1 MSAYLHRVNSVEEAP
16 TTDAYLLYN
25 LNGGIFY
32 VKRLG
37 FFSPNDNGGPPCT
50 SILPLIESTLK
61 LQLLSHVKHFTYIIA
76 ARHGGRG
83 FHIHLP
89 EFVIGHDDYILF
101 CHQHS
106 VPLQYVV
113 QGNGLYKLDILQ
125 NMMLAGSGKPDTSAY
140 RPMEMIY
147 VDEKETCSIDFRK
160 NLLEE
165 LTRLKKSFKRVKHNT
180 DSYFRKFLFLD
191 EQQAKQHLLGF
202 MMPIVTPFP
211 PLHKLSY
218 STLISN
224 TPSESCQVEDVA
236 TFSFKRTNDVGYISK
251 GKQLL
256 FDGSHFLKTFHYLR
270 FNAFL
275 IGTLETNNAAL
286 KRWYQ
291 RALRMHPETL
301 HINPIF
307 DKINQIL
314 RENNTKFL
322 DDPNPIKTILE
333 YKKGY
338 YFLPTFYALC
348 KHLNIS
354 TVMMVNHLRGVLDKE
369 LLPLLDRMEQVD
381 EEHTQV
387 IMRDFTLQ
395 TIIFCG
401 NNLCERYTRYR
412 DKLKQIVHD
421 SKRAILSISTA
432 SQLTELLRNLQ
443 ESHFPIQVLK
453 LPNSL
458 RKANAFIWNCLTE
471 SWQEIQADK
480 EKDSHM
486 SNLWNAISTYLEEY
500 RKSGNYGG
508 PEPEVTQK
516 FSISAVISTITSDI
530 NMERKTIQMDRHK
543 WFIRTVDGLL
553 DILTGQVGG
562 TVPELF
568 LSDRKLGVE
577 FSRTELMKLYNHSP
591 DLEALYHLMT
601 DKSFF
606 LQYLKALLTDRT
618 DDLFDT
624 LREMIQEHFPNLT
637 DNPHALS
644 MMNFMVHLSKYT
656 AFEYDLLMYLCDV
669 LASIFIATNYERK
682 FFVMKGETSNGKSK
696 LFEILARVFGGYYH
710 CIQSD
715 NLKPGTSSANP
726 TPDLASTL
734 FNCRIVTTEELEGK
748 LNENRV
754 KQITGN
760 SCVTF
765 RNMYES
771 SQGGFSRPSRAI
783 PFMSR
788 FVNKAP
794 FTTSEQVRLN
804 RYGKDEYVV
813 ERSYIGCFLVLIYHL
828 KKYMDIKNGLLH
840 YRDEPPSVV
849 EYTKIYL
856 FNTDVYNQF
865 KTHMDVQENL
875 NAMTTMTD
883 LRSAVRQFLKSTK
896 NNTTPETDLI
906 LKFEEEFSE
915 YRRRSD
921 FQLGQY
927 NSILDQACD
936 TLTLENSS
944 LQEEEGPKRSLL
956 EVEGPRKKQCKSTDT
971 AVVYYENVIIRN
983 LRKMGNEN

>member
-1 MSAYLHRVNSVEEAP
+1 M
-16 TTDAYLLYN
+16 
-25 LNGGIFY
+25 
-32 VKRLG
+32 
-37 FFSPNDNGGPPCT
+37 
-50 SILPLIESTLK
+50 
-61 LQLLSHVKHFTYIIA
+61 
-76 ARHGGRG
+76 
-83 FHIHLP
+83 
-89 EFVIGHDDYILF
+89 
-101 CHQHS
+101 
-106 VPLQYVV
+106 
-113 QGNGLYKLDILQ
+113 
-125 NMMLAGSGKPDTSAY
+125 
-140 RPMEMIY
+140 
-147 VDEKETCSIDFRK
+147 
-160 NLLEE
+160 
-165 LTRLKKSFKRVKHNT
+165 
-180 DSYFRKFLFLD
+180 
-191 EQQAKQHLLGF
+191 
-202 MMPIVTPFP
+202 
-211 PLHKLSY
+211 
-218 STLISN
+218 
-224 TPSESCQVEDVA
+224 
-236 TFSFKRTNDVGYISK
+236 
-251 GKQLL
+251 
-256 FDGSHFLKTFHYLR
+256 
-270 FNAFL
+270 
-275 IGTLETNNAAL
+275 GTLETNNAAL

-307 DKINQIL
+307 DSINQIL

-322 DDPNPIKTILE
+322 DDSNPIKTILE
-333 YKKGY
+333 YHQGY

-348 KHLNIS
+348 KYLNIS
-354 TVMMVNHLRGVLDKE
+354 TVMMVNHLRGVLDKD
-369 LLPLLDRMEQVD
+369 LLPLLDRMEQVG

-387 IMRDFTLQ
+387 IMKDFTLQ

-421 SKRAILSISTA
+421 SQRAILSVSTLA
-432 SQLTELLRNLQ
+432 QMTELLRNLQ

-471 SWQEIQADK
+471 SWQEIQGDK
-480 EKDSHM
+480 EKDCHM
-486 SNLWNAISTYLEEY
+486 NNLWNAICTYLEEY
-500 RKSGNYGG
+500 RKSGKYGG

-543 WFIRTVDGLL
+543 WFIRTADGLL

-577 FSRTELMKLYNHSP
+577 FSRTELVQLYNHSP
-591 DLEALYHLMT
+591 ELEALYHLMT

-624 LREMIQEHFPNLT
+624 LYEMIQEKFSNLT
-637 DNPHALS
+637 NNPYALS
-644 MMNFMVHLSKYT
+644 MMHFMVHLSKYT
-656 AFEYDLLMYLCDV
+656 AFEHDLLMYLCDV

-715 NLKPGTSSANP
+715 NLKPGSSSANP

-771 SQGGFSRPSRAI
+771 SQGGIPTAKLFTTTNNLPDCRATEAFQDRVVAI

-794 FTTSEQVRLN
+794 LTTSEQVRLN

-813 ERSYIGCFLVLIYHL
+813 ERSYIGCFLILLYHL

-875 NAMTTMTD
+875 NTMTTMTD

-921 FQLGQY
+921 FQLGHY
-927 NSILDQACD
+927 TSILDQTSD
-936 TLTLENSS
+936 TLTLENTS
-944 LQEEEGPKRSLL
+944 LQEEAEEEGPKRSLS
-956 EVEGPRKKQCKSTDT
+956 EVEGPAKDT
-971 AVVYYENVIIRN
+971 NMDHAEEYYDLKVLKRSNHRLDRLVDFVAHTN
-983 LRKMGNEN
+983 GYKLRKFGSPSKLLPGFNNVTPELVREFKNEAYAHLRQIQTNRVEYGYLFNIIDERDGISHAVYIKYEQFPLMEGDVLPEIYAIAHKLAEPNTDMYDATCLYLLIFLALLVNRHSNWATIDYLTNCNSEHPYAMYVNWIPKCKKSFVYSPSPQGCLLITKCSSM

>member
-32 VKRLG
+32 VKRSDYSN
-37 FFSPNDNGGPPCT
+37 FAHYWCRQERFA
-50 SILPLIESTLK
+50 SITMDLATCE
-61 LQLLSHVKHFTYIIA
+61 
-76 ARHGGRG
+76 
-83 FHIHLP
+83 
-89 EFVIGHDDYILF
+89 
-101 CHQHS
+101 QHS
-106 VPLQYVV
+106 LTEMDF
-113 QGNGLYKLDILQ
+113 YKLDILQ

-236 TFSFKRTNDVGYISK
+236 TFSYKRTND
-251 GKQLL
+251 
-256 FDGSHFLKTFHYLR
+256 
-270 FNAFL
+270 
-275 IGTLETNNAAL
+275 
-286 KRWYQ
+286 
-291 RALRMHPETL
+291 
-301 HINPIF
+301 
-307 DKINQIL
+307 INQIL

-348 KHLNIS
+348 KYLNIS

-553 DILTGQVGG
+553 DILTGQV
-562 TVPELF
+562 VALF
-568 LSDRKLGVE
+568 L
-577 FSRTELMKLYNHSP
+577 
-591 DLEALYHLMT
+591 
-601 DKSFF
+601 
-606 LQYLKALLTDRT
+606 
-618 DDLFDT
+618 
-624 LREMIQEHFPNLT
+624 
-637 DNPHALS
+637 
-644 MMNFMVHLSKYT
+644 
-656 AFEYDLLMYLCDV
+656 
-669 LASIFIATNYERK
+669 
-682 FFVMKGETSNGKSK
+682 
-696 LFEILARVFGGYYH
+696 
-710 CIQSD
+710 
-715 NLKPGTSSANP
+715 
-726 TPDLASTL
+726 
-734 FNCRIVTTEELEGK
+734 NCFYPI
-748 LNENRV
+748 ENW
-754 KQITGN
+754 
-760 SCVTF
+760 
-765 RNMYES
+765 E
-771 SQGGFSRPSRAI
+771 
-783 PFMSR
+783 
-788 FVNKAP
+788 
-794 FTTSEQVRLN
+794 
-804 RYGKDEYVV
+804 
-813 ERSYIGCFLVLIYHL
+813 
-828 KKYMDIKNGLLH
+828 
-840 YRDEPPSVV
+840 
-849 EYTKIYL
+849 
-856 FNTDVYNQF
+856 
-865 KTHMDVQENL
+865 
-875 NAMTTMTD
+875 
-883 LRSAVRQFLKSTK
+883 
-896 NNTTPETDLI
+896 
-906 LKFEEEFSE
+906 
-915 YRRRSD
+915 
-921 FQLGQY
+921 
-927 NSILDQACD
+927 
-936 TLTLENSS
+936 
-944 LQEEEGPKRSLL
+944 
-956 EVEGPRKKQCKSTDT
+956 
-971 AVVYYENVIIRN
+971 
-983 LRKMGNEN
+983 